1 MNSLLVTAGA
11 LLAQESTTIEAG
23 KLEAWQIALIVIA
36 ALGAL
41 CLLLIILKAKE
52 AGSTEDKPE

>member
-1 MNSLLVTAGA
+1 MNSLLVTAGT
-11 LLAQESTTIEAG
+11 LLTQENTTIEAG

-41 CLLLIILKAKE
+41 CLLLMILRAKQS
-52 AGSTEDKPE
+52 GSTEDNPE